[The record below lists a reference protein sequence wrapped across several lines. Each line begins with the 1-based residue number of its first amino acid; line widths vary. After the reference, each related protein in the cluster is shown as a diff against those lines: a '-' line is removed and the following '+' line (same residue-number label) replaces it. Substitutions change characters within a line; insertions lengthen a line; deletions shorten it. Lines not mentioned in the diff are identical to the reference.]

1 MQCAEALRVQ
11 AYFDGEVDAPAAADI
26 ERHAEHCP
34 ECRALLAELAETRT
48 RLRRELPWHSAPVQL
63 RAGIGRMLERE
74 TATGAAAAQTP
85 AAQAPAAPAPWPG
98 RTRPWRTRPFWL
110 GAVGGVGAALA
121 ASAAFFVLAPLP
133 AQPLLDELASAHV
146 RSLMP
151 GHLTDVISTD
161 RHTVKP
167 WFAGHTD
174 VSPVVADFAA
184 QGYRLVGGRAE
195 YFDHQRAAVV
205 VYEHGAHVI
214 NVFTWVAGARTFP
227 DTSTRSGYH
236 FVFWQAG
243 NLQYCA
249 VSDSGWD
256 ELQGLVRLLRD
267 LGSRDAPQ

>member
-1 MQCAEALRVQ
+1 VQCGETLRVQ

-34 ECRALLAELAETRT
+34 ECRALLAELGEMRA
-48 RLRRELPWHSAPVQL
+48 RLRRELPWHSAPAQL
-63 RAGIGRMLERE
+63 RAEIGRMLDRE
-74 TATGAAAAQTP
+74 TASGAAAAP
-85 AAQAPAAPAPWPG
+85 APAKAVPRPG
-98 RTRPWRTRPFWL
+98 RTRPWRARPFWL
-110 GAVGGVGAALA
+110 GALGGVGAALA
-121 ASAAFFVLAPLP
+121 ASVAFFVLAPLP

-167 WFAGHTD
+167 WFAGHAD

-214 NVFTWVAGARTFP
+214 NVFSWVAGVRTFP
-227 DTSTRSGYH
+227 DTTTRSGYH

-249 VSDSGWD
+249 VSDAGWD

-267 LGSRDAPQ
+267 LASRDAPQ